1 MNNNFYYMLSY
12 LANILQI
19 ANFQLNIKQISNDDL
34 LKYLEHQDNDFLVS
48 LIEQN
53 KTIISQNE
61 EIIKLLKGG
70 TNGN

>member
-48 LIEQN
+48 LIAQN

>member
-48 LIEQN
+48 LIQQN